1 MSLCFMRGAIVAVAV
16 STVVRQWVQQSDG
29 RLNSKKNR
37 HVHDVWPFSEWRVQ
51 YSESRSLQKYF
62 TLLFNFFQTS
72 HNTCLLQLH
81 PTGGSCVMIF
91 FTDSGHRGI
100 FVVEREYCSLYLVR
114 SRWIWRYATINY
126 GWRVYY
132 FAMIR
137 LLLECLFP
145 KRNKCKEPAY
155 L

>member
-37 HVHDVWPFSEWRVQ
+37 HVHDVWRFSEWRVQ
-51 YSESRSLQKYF
+51 YSEQEPTNVFFPSAKYF
-62 TLLFNFFQTS
+62 TLLQKKFQTS
-72 HNTCLLQLH
+72 LTTYLLH

-91 FTDSGHRGI
+91 FTGSGHKGI

-137 LLLECLFP
+137 LLLECLSS
-145 KRNKCKEPAY
+145 KRKK
-155 L
+155 